1 MLGHHSEVA
10 EWLFCVNPLREV
22 KAVLRSRN
30 KLVGQ
35 IESGKTARYYLS
47 DYTLH

>member
-22 KAVLRSRN
+22 EAVLRSRD

-35 IESGKTARYYLS
+35 IESSRTARYYLV
-47 DYTLH
+47 